1 MIKYTIISLVLLL
14 IPIALSA
21 DNNKLL
27 IYVTNQNQFLTEKI
41 NHHYL
46 DRLNNDF
53 ITLSGFTIIATR
65 NMEFDKFIKAT
76 RKDLERTYKEKKP
89 PIGYHYTG
97 KIMLDIEHP
106 VHLTQT
112 YKLKKSSLIKYIK
125 AINLRVSVIR
135 SFHPKAEIGL
145 YGVYAPAHSCRF
157 TKDDN
162 RRLRSLTANIKS
174 GILQG
179 IDFVSVVSYMR
190 YKPSTVGNDINV
202 CLAKKSIQ
210 GLDKLAN
217 KIPSSIK
224 IIPLLSLRIY
234 NKKSE
239 HNREFVLY
247 DKPNLLFGSLLHQVR
262 CFENLGI
269 KEVAVWHPNEKT
281 IPAKFPKW
289 QATKLLIKLFNNKN
303 KYIDKKTCLPISDP
317 IRLSH

>member
-1 MIKYTIISLVLLL
+1 MTSM
-14 IPIALSA
+14 ALSA
-21 DNNKLL
+21 DNNNLL
-27 IYVTNQNQFLTEKI
+27 IYLTNQNQFLTEKI
-41 NHHYL
+41 NHSYIGK
-46 DRLNNDF
+46 LNNNF
-53 ITLSGFTIIATR
+53 ISLSGFTIIATR
-65 NMEFDKFIKAT
+65 KIEFDKFIKAT
-76 RKDLERTYKEKKP
+76 RKDLEKTYKEKKP
-89 PIGYHYTG
+89 PIGYSYSG

-112 YKLKKSSLIKYIK
+112 YKLKKSALKKYIK

-179 IDFVSVVSYMR
+179 IDFVTVVSYVR
-190 YKPSTVGNDINV
+190 YKPSTVYNDINV

-210 GLDKLAN
+210 GLGRLAY
-217 KIPSSIK
+217 KIPSSVK

-247 DKPNLLFGSLLHQVR
+247 DKPNLLFESLLNQVK
-262 CFENLGI
+262 CLESLGI
-269 KEVAVWHPNEKT
+269 KEIAVWHPNEKT
-281 IPAKFPKW
+281 IPAKVPNW
-289 QATKLLIKLFNNKN
+289 QATILLSKLIDKN
-303 KYIDKKTCLPISDP
+303 KSNDDKKCSTTNISNT
-317 IRLSH
+317 LSH